1 MLLLY
6 LLEIKSVDD
15 NQKPKKNVLSNYY
28 RQPKIYIKL
37 PSKGDFYTQDSLDKS
52 VSNDYAVFAMT
63 AKDELMLKTPDALLN
78 GQSTVEVIKSCI
90 PAIQDPWQMP
100 SIDVDACL
108 IAIRV
113 ATYGETMELTTN
125 CPHCEAENTYGMNL
139 VNWLDSMTS
148 FQYSSELEI
157 EPLKIHIRPYS
168 YREMT
173 ETSLKTIEHQK
184 IFQIINDSELS
195 DGEKLKRFGESFTKL
210 TAMTVD
216 VVARCISKI
225 ETPEGETDDPKDI
238 SEFLHNAP
246 KEIFEKISGHIQ
258 DLKKKIDIP
267 AQNVACA
274 ECTKEFIMPVSM
286 DQSNFFAVRS

>member
-1 MLLLY
+1 M
-6 LLEIKSVDD
+6 SN
-15 NQKPKKNVLSNYY
+15 NQTTKKNVLSNYF

-37 PSKGDFYTQDSLDKS
+37 PSKGDFYVGNSLDKS

-90 PAIQDPWQMP
+90 PAIQDPWNMP

-108 IAIRV
+108 IAIRI
-113 ATYGETMELTTN
+113 ATYGEGMELTTN
-125 CPHCEAENTYGMNL
+125 CPHCQAENTYMMNL
-139 VNWLDSMTS
+139 VNWLDNMSQ
-148 FQYSSELEI
+148 FEYSSVLHI
-157 EPLKIHIRPYS
+157 DPLTVHIRPYS

-173 ETSLKTIEHQK
+173 DTSLKTIEHQK
-184 IFQIINDSELS
+184 IFQIINDSALS
-195 DGEKLKRFGESFTKL
+195 DGEKLKQFGESFSKL

-225 ETPEGETDDPKDI
+225 ETPDGFTEDANEI

-246 KEIFEKISGHIQ
+246 KEVFEKISNHIA

-267 AQNVACA
+267 PQEVKCQ
-274 ECTKEFIMPVSM
+274 ECTKDFLMPISM
-286 DQSNFFAVRS
+286 DQSNFFGVRS